1 MNELTERRLEII
13 TVGDSK
19 MYVGAQGWCK
29 GDKGQGC
36 QMAFFPATFL
46 KMAFFQG
53 CGRSGLCGLKVA
65 FFQCFTVKPL
75 NLHLSTVKTII

>member
-36 QMAFFPATFL
+36 QMAFFQPLSL
-46 KMAFFQG
+46 KWLFF
-53 CGRSGLCGLKVA
+53 KAVA
-65 FFQCFTVKPL
+65 EVAY
-75 NLHLSTVKTII
+75 VA